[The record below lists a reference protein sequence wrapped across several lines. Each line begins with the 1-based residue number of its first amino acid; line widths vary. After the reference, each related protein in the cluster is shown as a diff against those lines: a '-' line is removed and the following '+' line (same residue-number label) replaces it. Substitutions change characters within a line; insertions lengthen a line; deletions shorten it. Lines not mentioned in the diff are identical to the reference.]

1 MRRITVALSS
11 LLLALLSVAV
21 AEAALLALLF
31 LFSAVLKLQ
40 LLVEIGGHFAQMAP
54 AGDYAGFPSVSIQSA
69 GTIASILFTLACG
82 MLAAARQFRR
92 WRPA

>member
-1 MRRITVALSS
+1 MRRFTVASS
-11 LLLALLSVAV
+11 FLLLLMLSVVV

-31 LFSAVLKLQ
+31 LFSAVLQLQ
-40 LLVEIGGHFAQMAP
+40 LIVEIGGHFAQITTP
-54 AGDYAGFPSVSIQSA
+54 ANEAFPNVSIRSA

-82 MLAAARQFRR
+82 ALSAARRFRR